1 MTYASQTQGRHRI
14 DDTSDFTALLD
25 PALVR
30 SARQIYTTFYEV
42 HPEVVERPLGVAIN
56 RFTHRGKLIFSGK
69 PVLLPQECFVPFSQI
84 ESELY

>member
-1 MTYASQTQGRHRI
+1 MVYVSQKQTHSSRV
-14 DDTSDFTALLD
+14 DDSDFTSLLD
-25 PALVR
+25 PSLIR
-30 SARQIYTTFYEV
+30 SARQIYTTYYEV
-42 HPEVVERPLGVAIN
+42 HPGLIQRPIGVAIN